1 MADGDREVL
10 SSLPRRRPERRSAK
24 RDAPKVVQAK
34 PGPKAKAKPKPRAK
48 PAPKA
53 AAPRN
58 VPPAGYAVPKISS
71 PVSAGGTELVGT
83 AVQAAGAPGRPGGAA
98 GGRAGV
104 ARWPPARGARR
115 WTPCRSRNGL
125 APRGPDAAYTAAVAE

>member
-34 PGPKAKAKPKPRAK
+34 PGPKGKAKPKPRAK
-48 PAPKA
+48 PAPRPA
-53 AAPRN
+53 PPRN
-58 VPPAGYAVPKISS
+58 VPPAGYAVPKTGS

-83 AVQAAGAPGRPGGAA
+83 AVQAVGELASLGRSLGSRALREA
-98 GGRAGV
+98 LGRL
-104 ARWPPARGARR
+104 PKP
-115 WTPCRSRNGL
+115 
-125 APRGPDAAYTAAVAE
+125 